1 MVSKALLKS
10 GKTFKNLLT
19 EILRFITKEYKNLLS
34 WRSECWPSRTF
45 FIVIAV
51 ANS

>member
-34 WRSECWPSRTF
+34 SARSSHFYMWIT
-45 FIVIAV
+45 VKV
-51 ANS
+51 